1 MIDAVVDFIKEYP
14 MLGIPVIAGLLVLL
28 VEALFHRR

>member
-1 MIDAVVDFIKEYP
+1 MIDVVVNFIKEYP